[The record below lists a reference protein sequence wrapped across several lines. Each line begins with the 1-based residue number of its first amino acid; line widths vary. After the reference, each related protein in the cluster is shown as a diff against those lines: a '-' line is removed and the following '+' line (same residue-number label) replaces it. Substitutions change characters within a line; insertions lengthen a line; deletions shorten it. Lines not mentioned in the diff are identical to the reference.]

1 MIHGDADLST
11 IIVPRLAT
19 YLVDIIIVAGL
30 QASEAGVHDV
40 IMQSF
45 EENMTVV
52 VRQALALNW
61 VTGRD
66 ITSADLEP
74 CMELWDTLYDPEAM
88 EDVHAEPAHSKPK
101 STEEGV
107 KEHDHVLCTTDMGLR
122 RVVKLSKDK
131 IGAEGEGMQISMLLK
146 PKVALHSVIEGLEG
160 VPQPIMESPAS
171 MEEHELEPSV

>member
-1 MIHGDADLST
+1 MIHGDADLSA
-11 IIVPRLAT
+11 IIVPRLAA
-19 YLVDIIIVAGL
+19 YLVDILIVAGL

-74 CMELWDTLYDPEAM
+74 SMELWETAYDPANM
-88 EDVHAEPAHSKPK
+88 EDVHAEPAHSKTK
-101 STEEGV
+101 SAEESV
-107 KEHDHVLCTTDMGLR
+107 KEDHVLCTTDLGLR
-122 RVVKLSKDK
+122 RIVKLSKDK
-131 IGAEGEGMQISMLLK
+131 SATEGEDMQTSVLLK

-160 VPQPIMESPAS
+160 VPPPIMESPAS
-171 MEEHELEPSV
+171 MEDHELEPSV